1 MKKMIVSGKNLMLL
15 LIILF
20 STVISVSQNNE
31 EQANSNNEK
40 LSVFLDLSY
49 WADDD
54 YIRQQIPVVQYV
66 RDKELADVHI
76 IMTRHA
82 AGQSGINY
90 IISLSGSGDFKGTD
104 NELKYWSPSEH
115 TQHETRLGYTNMIRI
130 GLAPYIANKHNNPD
144 QISLQFE
151 ADTVFAETGQNSD
164 RDPWRRWVFEVYG
177 GGYYDAEK
185 TRNSLHIR
193 YGFYADKVTK
203 DWKIRA
209 RPYFNYNER
218 NYEIEDSTVTTVTH
232 RDGFHGYAIRSVSD
246 HWSVGVFTDVLSS
259 TYHNMDFQLEVSPGI
274 EYSFYPYR
282 EATRRSIAIA
292 YKIDNAYN
300 DYMQETILGEEKE
313 LLWGQSLVLTAD
325 FRQTWGSIRAGVTG
339 SHHFHDFNSN
349 RLELFSEVDIRLFK
363 GFALTFNADF
373 EFINDLVAI
382 PAGEMSTEEILLE
395 QRRRSTNYEF
405 DGHIGFT
412 YTFGSEQSGDYNPR
426 LQ

>member
-1 MKKMIVSGKNLMLL
+1 MNNMTFYGKNYLLL
-15 LIILF
+15 LIVLLF
-20 STVISVSQNNE
+20 AIESVSQNSTEN
-31 EQANSNNEK
+31 AGVNNEQ

-49 WADDD
+49 WADEN
-54 YIRQQIPVVQYV
+54 YIRQQIPVVKYV

-76 IMTRHA
+76 IMTRHS
-82 AGQSGINY
+82 AGQAGTNY
-90 IISLSGSGDFKGTD
+90 IISLSGNGDFKGTD
-104 NELKYWSPSEH
+104 NELKYWSPSEQ
-115 TQHETRLGYTNMIRI
+115 TEHETRKGYTNMVRI
-130 GLAPYIANKHNNPD
+130 GLAPYIASNHKNPD
-144 QISLQFE
+144 QISLQFD
-151 ADTVFAETGQNSD
+151 ADTVFAEKGKNTG
-164 RDPWRRWVFEVYG
+164 RDPWRRWVFEIYG

-218 NYEIEDSTVTTVTH
+218 NYEIEDSTVNTVTH
-232 RDGFHGYAIRSVSD
+232 RDGFHGYAIRSVTD

-292 YKIDNAYN
+292 YKLDNVYN
-300 DYMQETILGEEKE
+300 DYIEMTILGEEKE
-313 LLWGQSLVLTAD
+313 FLWGQSLVLSAD
-325 FRQTWGSIRAGVTG
+325 FSQTWGSIRAGVTG

-349 RLELFSEVDIRLFK
+349 RLELFSDINIRIFK
-363 GFALTFNADF
+363 GFALTFNTEF

-395 QRRRSTNYEF
+395 QRRRSTNYEL

-412 YTFGSEQSGDYNPR
+412 YTFGSERSGEFNPR